1 MADIA
6 VIFHWPP
13 SEMWEM
19 DLSELVMWRTRAAER
34 VKAKT

>member
-6 VIFHWPP
+6 AVFHWPP

-19 DLSELVMWRTRAAER
+19 DVDEIREWREEAAKR
-34 VKAKT
+34 VPKG